1 MINNNEVTSKNLK
14 LLYKDLIFTNLIK
27 EFDYKN
33 KHQVPKLVKI
43 QVNRGL
49 GLDGQNNKTLQKS
62 IEEIR
67 LITGQQPILT
77 KAKKSIAGFKV
88 REEMTLGIT
97 VTLRNAKMYA
107 FLEKL
112 IHLVLPRIRDFRG
125 LSLKGFA
132 RNGNYNF
139 GLKEQLVFPEID
151 YDKVDKLR
159 GLDICITTTARNDEE
174 GRALLRAFNFPLKQS
189 KPS

>member
-1 MINNNEVTSKNLK
+1 MINNNEIKAKSLK
-14 LLYKDLIFTNLIK
+14 SLYKDLVFPNLIK
-27 EFDYKN
+27 QFNYKN
-33 KHQVPKLVKI
+33 NHQVPKLVKI
-43 QVNRGL
+43 QLNRGL
-49 GLDGQNNKTLQKS
+49 GVDGQNNKTLQKS
-62 IEEIR
+62 IDEIR

-97 VTLRNAKMYA
+97 VTLRDRKMYA

-125 LSLKGFA
+125 LDVKGFD

-139 GLKEQLVFPEID
+139 GLKEQLVFPEIS
-151 YDKVDKLR
+151 YENVDQIK
-159 GLDICITTTARNDEE
+159 GFNISIVTTAQTKNE
-174 GRALLRAFNFPLKQS
+174 GIALLKEFGFPLTD
-189 KPS
+189 

>member
-1 MINNNEVTSKNLK
+1 MINNNEVKSKNLR
-14 LLYKDLIFTNLIK
+14 LLYKNLIFANLIK
-27 EFDYKN
+27 QFDYKN
-33 KHQVPKLVKI
+33 NHQVPKLLKI

-49 GLDGQNNKTLQKS
+49 GVDGQNNKTLQKS
-62 IEEIR
+62 VEEIR

-88 REEMTLGIT
+88 REEMVLGIT
-97 VTLRNAKMYA
+97 VTLRSKKMYA

-125 LSLKGFA
+125 LSLKGFD

-139 GLKEQLVFPEID
+139 GLKEQLVFPEIS
-151 YDKVDKLR
+151 YENVDQIK
-159 GLDICITTTARNDEE
+159 GLNISIVTTAKTKNE
-174 GRALLRAFNFPLKQS
+174 GIALLKEFGFPLTD
-189 KPS
+189 

>member
-1 MINNNEVTSKNLK
+1 MINNNEVKAKNLR
-14 LLYKDLIFTNLIK
+14 LLYQDLIFENLIK
-27 EFDYKN
+27 QFDYKN

-43 QVNRGL
+43 QLNRGL
-49 GLDGQNNKTLQKS
+49 GVDGQNNKTLQKS
-62 IEEIR
+62 IEEMR

-97 VTLRNAKMYA
+97 VTLRSRKMYA

-125 LSLKGFA
+125 LSLKGFD

-139 GLKEQLVFPEID
+139 GLKEQLVFPEIS
-151 YDKVDKLR
+151 YENVDQIK
-159 GLDICITTTARNDEE
+159 GFNISIVTTAKTKNE
-174 GRALLRAFNFPLKQS
+174 GIALLKEFGFPLTD
-189 KPS
+189 

>member
-1 MINNNEVTSKNLK
+1 MINNNEIKAKSLK
-14 LLYKDLIFTNLIK
+14 SVYKDLVFPNLIK
-27 EFDYKN
+27 QFNYKN
-33 KHQVPKLVKI
+33 NHQVPKLVKI
-43 QVNRGL
+43 QLNRGL
-49 GLDGQNNKTLQKS
+49 GVDGQNNKTLQKS
-62 IEEIR
+62 IDEIR

-97 VTLRNAKMYA
+97 VTLRDRKMYA

-125 LSLKGFA
+125 LDVKGFD

-139 GLKEQLVFPEID
+139 GLKEQLVFPEIS
-151 YDKVDKLR
+151 YENVDQIK
-159 GLDICITTTARNDEE
+159 GFNISIVTTAQTKNE
-174 GRALLRAFNFPLKQS
+174 GIALLKEFGFPLTD
-189 KPS
+189 